1 MTTDNEI
8 LRSVGLG
15 MMLDKPD
22 HKPDHILIGKRVL
35 RAMKKARDDERVQA
49 ASDVQIACMN
59 GELPDVCEEAG
70 NFIVRAVGS
79 NVKLRGREE
88 KL

>member
-1 MTTDNEI
+1 MTNNEI

-15 MMLDKPD
+15 VMLDDPD
-22 HKPDHILIGKRVL
+22 HMLIGKWVL

-79 NVKLRGREE
+79 NVELRGAP
-88 KL
+88 L